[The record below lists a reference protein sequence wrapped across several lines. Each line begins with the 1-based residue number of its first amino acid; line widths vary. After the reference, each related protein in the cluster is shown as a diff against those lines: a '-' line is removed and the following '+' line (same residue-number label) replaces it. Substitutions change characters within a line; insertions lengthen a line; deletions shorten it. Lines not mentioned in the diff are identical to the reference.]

1 MSLKLVILSAA
12 CLASVIAGV
21 FAFYLHVAAQQRQ
34 EAADFMS
41 TLTKCDNCQL
51 KKPFLGG
58 GKDETHAR

>member
-1 MSLKLVILSAA
+1 MKITILSA
-12 CLASVIAGV
+12 CLASVIAGIFGV
-21 FAFYLHVAAQQRQ
+21 YVYVTAQQRQ
-34 EAADFMS
+34 EAANFMS

>member
-1 MSLKLVILSAA
+1 MSLKIAILSA
-12 CLASVIAGV
+12 CLMSIVVGI
-21 FAFYLHVAAQQRQ
+21 FALYLHVAAQQRQ

-51 KKPFLGG
+51 KKPFLGS